1 MKFKTLLFLLVSLLT
16 VTAFA
21 QTGGGIK
28 GTVISRTTRA
38 KIDNVKI
45 TLVPGDRTASTDD
58 SGEFLFEN
66 VAPGEYEL
74 RFETAEFEDL
84 TLPVRV
90 GKNMREMRVIM
101 VPANRQPVL

>member
-45 TLVPGDRTASTDD
+45 TLVPSDRTASTDD
-58 SGEFLFEN
+58 
-66 VAPGEYEL
+66 
-74 RFETAEFEDL
+74 RW
-84 TLPVRV
+84 
-90 GKNMREMRVIM
+90 
-101 VPANRQPVL
+101 

>member
-1 MKFKTLLFLLVSLLT
+1 MKFKTLLFLLMSLLA
-16 VTAFA
+16 VTGFA

-58 SGEFLFEN
+58 KGEFFFEN

-74 RFETAEFEDL
+74 RFETAEFDCL
-84 TLPVRV
+84 T
-90 GKNMREMRVIM
+90 
-101 VPANRQPVL
+101 

>member
-38 KIDNVKI
+38 KIDNRRAMNGGQKSI
-45 TLVPGDRTASTDD
+45 
-58 SGEFLFEN
+58 
-66 VAPGEYEL
+66 
-74 RFETAEFEDL
+74 
-84 TLPVRV
+84 
-90 GKNMREMRVIM
+90 I
-101 VPANRQPVL
+101 